1 MCDPILETLFKMQPQ
16 PIIVNP
22 VVKMRP
28 HSAAHPQI
36 LITRGYPRNV
46 LSFSPD
52 ENRNRKK
59 QKNNGSR
66 QIEDYKGFLLLTDGS
81 QLKATHEVH
90 AKKKTESN

>member
-1 MCDPILETLFKMQPQ
+1 MQ

-22 VVKMRP
+22 VVKMQP
-28 HSAAHPQI
+28 HPAAHPHF

-52 ENRNRKK
+52 ETETRRSK
-59 QKNNGSR
+59 KNNGSR
-66 QIEDYKGFLLLTDGS
+66 QIEDYKGFLLLTVGS
-81 QLKATHEVH
+81 QLKATYEVH

>member
-1 MCDPILETLFKMQPQ
+1 MFFF
-16 PIIVNP
+16 
-22 VVKMRP
+22 
-28 HSAAHPQI
+28 
-36 LITRGYPRNV
+36 
-46 LSFSPD
+46 FSPD